1 MSVGWLRRLSVRVC
15 GLILW
20 LSMGCAQAQIS
31 FMDDAGQ
38 TLTLSSPA
46 KRIVSLA
53 PHITELLYFVGAESS
68 IVGVSEFSDFP
79 EAAKKLP
86 VVGRHDNVDFER
98 LLRLKPDM
106 VIVWGR
112 GSANAKV
119 DQMKSLGLRVVYS
132 DPQTL
137 GNIADNM
144 LWISQLAGTEA
155 TAAAHIETWRN
166 RLNQLNAA
174 HAEPKVELSVFYQ
187 VWDRPLMT
195 INRQQLISQ
204 GLQLCGGRNIF
215 ADLPLLTPTVSMEA
229 VVRAN
234 PDLIVFSKNTAGNA
248 NWAGP
253 WLRWK
258 KVKAVAHQQIIELP
272 PDLLVRSGP
281 RILDGLEKLCA
292 SMDKAR
298 VAP

>member
-1 MSVGWLRRLSVRVC
+1 MSVEWVRGLGKVVLGLSLLVSAV
-15 GLILW
+15 
-20 LSMGCAQAQIS
+20 CAQAQIS

-38 TLTLSSPA
+38 TLTLATPA

-98 LLRLKPDM
+98 LLRLKPDA

-119 DQMKSLGLRVVYS
+119 DQMKALGLRVIYS

-137 GNIADNM
+137 SNIADNM
-144 LWISQLAGTEA
+144 QWMSQLAGTEA
-155 TAAAHIETWRN
+155 AAQAQIESWRN
-166 RLNQLNAA
+166 RLSVLSGIS
-174 HAEPKVELSVFYQ
+174 AEPKAELAVFYQ

-204 GLQLCGGRNIF
+204 GIQLCGGRNIF

-234 PDLIVFSKNTAGNA
+234 PDLIVFSKNTAGKA
-248 NWAGP
+248 NWVQP

-258 KVKAVAHQQIIELP
+258 NIKAVAHHQIIELP